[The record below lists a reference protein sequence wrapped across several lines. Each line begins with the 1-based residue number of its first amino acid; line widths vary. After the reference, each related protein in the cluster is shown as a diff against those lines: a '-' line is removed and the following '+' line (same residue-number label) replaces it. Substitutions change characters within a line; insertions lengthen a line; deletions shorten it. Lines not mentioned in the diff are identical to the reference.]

1 MGAGNSYRE
10 RQRDWVKCTEC
21 GDKMVVGS
29 LAVHLQMQHEKKVS
43 VIRNW
48 ETTTPVME
56 PHTYR
61 MDFRTTK

>member
-1 MGAGNSYRE
+1 
-10 RQRDWVKCTEC
+10 
-21 GDKMVVGS
+21 MVVGS

-48 ETTTPVME
+48 ETTAPVME

-61 MDFRTTK
+61 MDFRTTG